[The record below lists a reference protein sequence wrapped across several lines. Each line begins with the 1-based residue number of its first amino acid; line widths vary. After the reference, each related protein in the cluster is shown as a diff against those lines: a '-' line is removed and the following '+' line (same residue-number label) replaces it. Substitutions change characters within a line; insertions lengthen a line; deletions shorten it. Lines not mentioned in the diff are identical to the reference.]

1 MVDEASM
8 MTASIQLCS
17 AHRLEAEDMAK
28 RRAKA
33 ERILK
38 KVTVLTTQGTSLGD
52 AVKLVGLDEQKYK
65 KLRILFNL

>member
-1 MVDEASM
+1 

-17 AHRLEAEDMAK
+17 AHSLEAEEMAK
-28 RRAKA
+28 RKAKA

-38 KVTVLTTQGTSLGD
+38 KVTVLATGGTSLGD
-52 AVKLVGLDEQKYK
+52 AVKLVGLDEQKYS